1 MLPPTAFS
9 PFKLLPWLCLGLC
22 TVAACGDVGAEL
34 GTTSHVR
41 SSEPAPDAATATE
54 DLGPNADGQCSATW
68 LGSELGTL
76 IEVTEGG
83 EEHPGVD
90 VSCSS
95 TEPSSNRYMWE
106 APTNGCFRFTGG
118 AGPGVSMLQVFSE
131 SCDGD
136 LLGCRE
142 NAVYAG
148 IVRVALTSEERV
160 VVALTVTRGSA
171 DGTQLLKIELD
182 EQSTCSR

>member
-1 MLPPTAFS
+1 MLPPTAFP
-9 PFKLLPWLCLGLC
+9 PFKLLPWLCLGLSN
-22 TVAACGDVGAEL
+22 VAACGDVDAEL

-68 LGSELGTL
+68 LGSGLGTL
-76 IEVTEGG
+76 IELTEGG

-95 TEPSSNRYMWE
+95 TEHGPNRYIYLWE
-106 APTNGCFRFTGG
+106 APTNACFRFIGG
-118 AGPGVSMLQVFSE
+118 AGPGISMIQVFSE

-136 LLGCRE
+136 LLGCVE
-142 NAVYAG
+142 HAIHAG
-148 IVRVALTSEERV
+148 IVRVALASGERV
-160 VVALTVTRGSA
+160 VVALTVTNGSA
-171 DGTQLLKIELD
+171 DGTQSLIIELD
-182 EQSTCSR
+182 ESCSR